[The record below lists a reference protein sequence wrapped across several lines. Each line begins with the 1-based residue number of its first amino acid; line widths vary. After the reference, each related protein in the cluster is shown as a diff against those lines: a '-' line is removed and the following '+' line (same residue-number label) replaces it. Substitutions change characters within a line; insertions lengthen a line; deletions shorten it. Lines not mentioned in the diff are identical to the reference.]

1 MHTRTT
7 QGASVSTAVGAIVD
21 PVAPRIQADR
31 LVVPDVLRGIAILAM
46 LIAHAGRL
54 VAPLPGPVH
63 FLQGNISDVASPLF
77 ALVMGMSAAIV
88 VMKTGVDP
96 RDRALLVLQNAV
108 RGALLVV
115 LGLWLASWWT
125 WIAIVLAPLGV
136 TLIIGTPIVL
146 LSTRWVLAVA
156 AGLVVVSQPVIVL
169 MNGLLPALYNTVW
182 AFPIEWLLTGA
193 HYRALN
199 LLPFFLVGV
208 VLLRHGF
215 RRDRL
220 LLTLFAVALPAYMV
234 RPLYENV
241 VAPAVGA
248 DPETVYA
255 VIQSGGYVDTLHDV
269 GLVFLTYVVIVA
281 LATVR
286 ATGGERVIAAIFTP
300 LRALGTVSL
309 SVYVLQV
316 AVVAVLAPLPF
327 SMEARWAA
335 WLIMVVGVS
344 IVGILW
350 WRFVGKGPIEWLL
363 GIVSGRYRLPRR
375 SRERLQR

>member
-1 MHTRTT
+1 
-7 QGASVSTAVGAIVD
+7 VSTAVGAIVE

-31 LVVPDVLRGIAILAM
+31 LVVPDVLRGVAILAM

-88 VMKTGVDP
+88 VIKTGVKTH
-96 RDRALLVLQNAV
+96 DRGLLVLQNAI
-108 RGALLVV
+108 RGALLIV
-115 LGLWLASWWT
+115 LGLWLDTLGT

-146 LSTRWVLAVA
+146 LSTRWVLAIA
-156 AGLVVVSQPVIVL
+156 AGIAVVSQPVHAL
-169 MNGLLPALYNTVW
+169 MSGLLPALYNTPW
-182 AFPIEWLLTGA
+182 AFPMEWVFTGGE
-193 HYRALN
+193 YRALN

-208 VLLRHGF
+208 ALLRHGF
-215 RRDRL
+215 RRDGVL
-220 LLTLFAVALPAYMV
+220 LALLIVALVAYPL

-241 VAPAVGA
+241 VAPASGA
-248 DPETVYA
+248 DPATVLA
-255 VIQSGGYVDTLHDV
+255 MTQSGTYIDTLHDV
-269 GLVFLTYVVIVA
+269 GLVFLTYVVIVW

-286 ATGGERVIAAIFTP
+286 APRAARVVGAFFTP

-316 AVVAVLAPLPF
+316 GVVAVMARFAIPL
-327 SMEARWAA
+327 EGRWAA
-335 WLIMVVGVS
+335 WLILVVGVS

-350 WRFVGKGPIEWLL
+350 WRFVGKGPIEWML
-363 GIVSGRYRLPRR
+363 GILSGRYRVLRP
-375 SRERLQR
+375 SPGERQG

>member
-7 QGASVSTAVGAIVD
+7 QGASVTTAVGAIVD

-77 ALVMGMSAAIV
+77 ALVMGMSTAIV
-88 VMKTGVDP
+88 VLKTGVDP
-96 RDRALLVLQNAV
+96 RDRGLLVLQNAI
-108 RGALLVV
+108 RGVLLVV

-146 LSTRWVLAVA
+146 LSTRWVLGIA
-156 AGLVVVSQPVIVL
+156 AGIVVISQPVHAVMTGVL
-169 MNGLLPALYNTVW
+169 PSLYYTPWV
-182 AFPIEWLLTGA
+182 FPMDWLFTGGE
-193 HYRALN
+193 YRALN

-208 VLLRHGF
+208 ALLRNGF
-215 RRDRL
+215 RRDL
-220 LLTLFAVALPAYMV
+220 LLLALLVVALVAYPL
-234 RPLYENV
+234 RPLYENLG
-241 VAPAVGA
+241 APAMGS
-248 DPETVYA
+248 DPATLEAMTG
-255 VIQSGGYVDTLHDV
+255 SGTYIDTLHDV

-286 ATGGERVIAAIFTP
+286 SPGPARLVGAFFTP
-300 LRALGTVSL
+300 FRALGTVSL

-316 AVVAVLAPLPF
+316 AVVAVLGGLAMPL
-327 SMEARWAA
+327 AGRWGA
-335 WLIMVVGVS
+335 WLILVVGVS
-344 IVGILW
+344 LVGILW
-350 WRFVGKGPIEWLL
+350 WRFVGKGPVEWLL
-363 GIVSGRYRLPRR
+363 GIVSGRYRLSRR
-375 SRERLQR
+375 SSERIQD

>member
-7 QGASVSTAVGAIVD
+7 QGASVTTAVGAIVD
-21 PVAPRIQADR
+21 PVAPRLQEDR
-31 LVVPDVLRGIAILAM
+31 LVVPDVLRGVAILAM

-54 VAPLPGPVH
+54 VEPLPGPVH

-77 ALVMGMSAAIV
+77 ALVMGMSTAIV
-88 VMKTGVDP
+88 VLKTGAEA
-96 RDRALLVLQNAV
+96 RDRGLLVLQNLI

-125 WIAIVLAPLGV
+125 WIAIVLAPLGA

-146 LSTRWVLAVA
+146 LSTRWVLGIA
-156 AGLVVVSQPVIVL
+156 AGIVVISQPVQAV
-169 MNGLLPALYNTVW
+169 MMGLLPSLYYTPWV
-182 AFPIEWLLTGA
+182 FPMDWLFTGGE
-193 HYRALN
+193 YRALN

-208 VLLRHGF
+208 ALLRHGF

-220 LLTLFAVALPAYMV
+220 LLALLVIALLAYPL
-234 RPLYENV
+234 RPLYENL
-241 VAPAVGA
+241 VAPAMGSDQA
-248 DPETVYA
+248 TLYAIIGSGTYIDTV
-255 VIQSGGYVDTLHDV
+255 HDV

-286 ATGGERVIAAIFTP
+286 APGPARVIDAFFTP
-300 LRALGTVSL
+300 FRALGTVSL

-316 AVVAVLAPLPF
+316 AVVAAMVAF
-327 SMEARWAA
+327 AIAVEGRWGA
-335 WLIMVVGVS
+335 WLILVVGVS
-344 IVGILW
+344 LVGILW

-363 GIVSGRYRLPRR
+363 GVVSGRYRFSPR
-375 SRERLQR
+375 SSERLRG